1 MRKTYVFV
9 ILFIFSLSLWAQE
22 EEAPDYDSR
31 PGMLTLNDDE
41 QEPPPKKRYVIK
53 NRRFELSLLNLN
65 FALSNSFLAANDVIR
80 DPIDMIKT
88 GKFFRDSIFINLN
101 DFFRGFQFNF
111 DMGIDPLS
119 LKFNWKD
126 KWGFGLDI
134 ARVNVTG
141 NLQLSGNFLS
151 FNEVKNDKFG
161 AGGAVFVDCG
171 VPVFF
176 HYDDV
181 KIKVRPSVYLPVVY
195 TEPNITYSYRKVV
208 NKETGDTGMRLQI
221 DYDMRVY
228 SILDMQNFA
237 DNDMNFILHDLQDNA
252 WGIARNNLGYDF
264 SLGLEYPWLDYLDVG
279 VDITN
284 IPVPFANA
292 TLSHYAQ
299 IDGSVFFDSSKFDVQ
314 TLTKQ
319 LNDKE
324 KDTQV
329 IPKDALG
336 YPKNVEVKY
345 KNGSKDIYRPFT
357 MLFYGVYRPR
367 ESEIFSFIPSL
378 GFSISRLYA
387 EIGSIEGG
395 LSARCD
401 LSNIFITTI
410 GINYNDR
417 RWINS
422 LNFVLNLRAFEFDL
436 GISFQSSDLIKC
448 FQGAGAGVALGL
460 KFGW

>member
-1 MRKTYVFV
+1 MRKTYVFA

-31 PGMLTLNDDE
+31 PGMLTLNDEE
-41 QEPPPKKRYVIK
+41 QEPPPKKRYKLK

-80 DPIDMIKT
+80 DPVDMIQT
-88 GKFFRDSIFINLN
+88 GKFFRNSVSININ
-101 DFFRGFQFNF
+101 DFLRGFQCNF
-111 DMGIDPLS
+111 DTVIEPLS

-151 FNEVKNDKFG
+151 FNEVKKDKFG

-171 VPVFF
+171 IPVFF

-195 TEPNITYSYRKVV
+195 TEPNIKYSYRKVV
-208 NKETGDTGMRLQI
+208 NEETGDTGMRLQI
-221 DYDMRVY
+221 DYDVRVY
-228 SILDMQNFA
+228 SIVDMKGFA
-237 DNDMNFILHDLQDNA
+237 DNDMNVIFQDLQDNA

-264 SLGLEYPWLDYLDVG
+264 SLGFEYPWLDYLDVG

-284 IPVPFANA
+284 IPVPFASA
-292 TLSHYAQ
+292 TLSHYTQ
-299 IDGSVFFDSSKFDVQ
+299 IDGEVYFDSSKMDMFN
-314 TLTKQ
+314 LI
-319 LNDKE
+319 NE
-324 KDTQV
+324 KNIPEDTY
-329 IPKDALG
+329 G
-336 YPKNVEVKY
+336 YPKDFKVKY

-357 MLFYGVYRPR
+357 MLFYGVYRPN
-367 ESEIFSFIPSL
+367 ESEIFSLIPSL
-378 GFSISRLYA
+378 GFSISHLYA

-395 LSARCD
+395 LSARMD

-417 RWINS
+417 RWKNS
-422 LNFVLNLRAFEFDL
+422 LDFVLNLRAFEFDL
-436 GISFQSSDLIKC
+436 GLSFQSSDLIKC